1 MRSRMRRRL
10 IAGTVTAASLAA
22 LLTVAVTRAS
32 DDRTDRTGTV
42 VAGDATTAKVRDG
55 GARVGDAGPAVSAV
69 ALDGR
74 KVTLPGTRPTVVFFF
89 AGWCGTCVPEA
100 AALAEVHRRHGA
112 DVDIVAVDVDPGD
125 TPDTIRQFLAAAG
138 NPAYPVVHDVS
149 GALSEAFEVSALDT
163 TVIIDRSGNI
173 VYRDSVPSTAA
184 QLREGFAKAG
194 VTL

>member
-1 MRSRMRRRL
+1 MRRRL

-32 DDRTDRTGTV
+32 DDATGTV
-42 VAGDATTAKVRDG
+42 VAGEATTVKVRDA
-55 GARVGDAGPAVSAV
+55 GAQVGDAGPAVSAV

-74 KVTLPGTRPTVVFFF
+74 KVTLPGTRPTAVFFF

-100 AALAEVHRRHGA
+100 ATLAEVHRRHGA
-112 DVDIVAVDVDPGD
+112 NVDIVAVDVDPGD
-125 TPDTIRQFLAAAG
+125 TPETIRQFLEAAG
-138 NPAYPVVHDVS
+138 NPGYPVVHDVS
-149 GALSEAFEVSALDT
+149 GALREAFEVSALDV
-163 TVIIDRSGNI
+163 TVITDRSGKI

-184 QLREGFAKAG
+184 QLREGFGKAG